1 MASISTTKVGETLG
15 VPLLTTDFAAVA
27 SGAAFDWLSTFHA
40 KLHSDLEASNP
51 HAVLTYSP
59 VADWFA
65 KKDDVWVRFI
75 QAVESD
81 VAWINIQFYDNGSF
95 NWTDCTV
102 S

>member
-1 MASISTTKVGETLG
+1 M
-15 VPLLTTDFAAVA
+15 
-27 SGAAFDWLSTFHA
+27 
-40 KLHSDLEASNP
+40 
-51 HAVLTYSP
+51 LTYSP

-95 NWTDCTV
+95 NWTDCTA